1 MGNGVCYIF
10 QQLYDS
16 SIFTLLFS
24 KPFLSTLYHRLRLSL
39 SSSSVARFA
48 GGGAS
53 ASMRLLNLAS
63 MDDDARRDLYR
74 KMDMLLEEL
83 ALHNAQLK
91 EVVQVRCLLS
101 SVSED
106 PSSVAPNQ

>member
-1 MGNGVCYIF
+1 MSNGVCHIF
-10 QQLYDS
+10 QQLYGS

-24 KPFLSTLYHRLRLSL
+24 TPSLSTLYHRRLSL

-91 EVVQVRCLLS
+91 EVVQVRH
-101 SVSED
+101 
-106 PSSVAPNQ
+106 QK